1 MRVGS
6 GGYWLRSVDYGRE
19 DTDKGSCWNLNSGA
33 FETFNTAG
41 AIRMTPTSNSGLFQ
55 VIGKPDGGAEKVL
68 MNVGNSAYFLQSA
81 DYVPNGSTGFHLD
94 LVNGNMIGANFA
106 ITLTKGD
113 NILTI
118 GSKDCTN
125 AIQIS
130 HKTQGE
136 KFSIHWDGSVFLRGS
151 ASLTVESGSIQ
162 SGGIGDTKGKYYKFD
177 HNGGTIAGWTI
188 AEDGI
193 YYGNKTNATS
203 YLHSNGEIWLNT
215 GGSFL
220 ELRND
225 HFKLS
230 CDSGGDGYPYLWMG
244 ADYGRLQSSQ
254 ATFYFGDGFAGS
266 GSSGFQMSHTGG
278 GDLRVGPGGCGMLLG
293 DGYIK
298 ITDVAGG
305 SIAALGYGPSVGV
318 LVDNTA
324 AMMTYVDGGSLIADS
339 STAMMTFSSGGWVG
353 CSSTRAIMSYGSG
366 GSRGEVIANGSKSEI
381 NYGNDSTIN
390 GRVRCTSDGVYITG
404 TLHPLSGYDG
414 YTGIVSVDSVEVGED
429 GLFSDITKQDW
440 TFINGVL
447 VAVD

>member
-1 MRVGS
+1 
-6 GGYWLRSVDYGRE
+6 
-19 DTDKGSCWNLNSGA
+19 
-33 FETFNTAG
+33 
-41 AIRMTPTSNSGLFQ
+41 
-55 VIGKPDGGAEKVL
+55 
-68 MNVGNSAYFLQSA
+68 LQSA